1 MKKVLSILAVMTL
14 TVGLFSCEADSNI
27 EETEA
32 LFEVEQNA
40 SDDGEEESGER
51 GGN

>member
-1 MKKVLSILAVMTL
+1 MKKVLSILAVITL
-14 TVGLFSCEADSNI
+14 TIGLFSCEADSNI

-32 LFEVEQNA
+32 LFDVEQNA
-40 SDDGEEESGER
+40 SDDEETETGR